1 MNNQYSRG
9 CGYNYRRSAQRD
21 MNMTRSGSSGNRMQ
35 GPEMGCSIRRSVENR
50 AEERRNMERRME
62 NRCAEERPME
72 SRCMEDRRMEG
83 RCMEDRR
90 MEGGCMEGRRMEE
103 HSMERPL
110 AMGYVPMQVWS
121 PPLPVCKGLRIGTIF
136 ADLHKPFCGRGG
148 LCR

>member
-50 AEERRNMERRME
+50 AEESN
-62 NRCAEERPME
+62 
-72 SRCMEDRRMEG
+72 
-83 RCMEDRR
+83 
-90 MEGGCMEGRRMEE
+90 CMEGRRMEE

-110 AMGYVPMQVWS
+110 AMGYVPMQMWS
-121 PPLPVCKGLRIGTIF
+121 TPLPVCKGLRIGTIF